1 MSDVLP
7 LPGFAPDSPGARVI
21 EIGNVPVRIEVV
33 RSVRR
38 HRTVAARPVGG
49 VLRVSIP
56 ASMSVRQEERWVR
69 EMARRHVR
77 TRRLRKPGHDR
88 SHNLPAADSAVLVV
102 LGWMYA

>member
-1 MSDVLP
+1 MSDILP
-7 LPGFAPDSPGARVI
+7 LPGFAPDSPGVRVI
-21 EIGNVPVRIEVV
+21 EVGNVPVRIEVV

-77 TRRLRKPGHDR
+77 TLAERDDR
-88 SHNLPAADSAVLVV
+88 SRRPSAHALSSLPPPRRDVGAMV
-102 LGWMYA
+102 